1 MLYAFGAAIFAAA
14 ALLFLVQPMMGK
26 ILLPQLGGSPAVW
39 NTCMVFFQAVLL
51 LGYLYAHVL
60 TRRLSTKWQ
69 VLVHTIVLAVAAA
82 TLPAPVLTGSPEGQ
96 NPVLWVVMTL
106 ALSIGL
112 PFFAVS
118 TTGPLLQ
125 KWFSRT
131 DHAQA
136 RDPYFLY
143 AASNA
148 GSLIGLFAYPL
159 VLEPSLTRAGQT
171 WTWALG
177 FWALVPAVLACARLA
192 SRREAPTSMTAAG
205 MAPVAPV
212 TWARRGWWVLLAAV
226 PSSLMLGVTQH
237 VTTDI
242 AAIPLLWIIPLS
254 LYLLSFVLAFSGRAG
269 GSSRFWGRVLP
280 ILVIAVLL
288 TTLARARHPV
298 MVIGAIHVATFFV
311 VAMLCHRRL
320 AEDRPSTS
328 HLTEF
333 YLMLSIGGVLGGLL
347 NALAAPLLF
356 TDVIE
361 YGLVLGGAC
370 LLRPQLLEEWRA
382 RAPRARLID
391 AALSLL
397 GAITVV
403 WIVAFIEQL
412 TGQDRLLQAGP
423 GRWLVRE
430 LGMDTRQAVLV
441 LTAGVPSLLCILVLP
456 RAGSLRFAAAAIP
469 LLLSTYFTG
478 IAGSLLHEERTFFG
492 VLRVSV
498 DPKGLWYK
506 LDHGTTLHGIQGRFE
521 VMRRIPTTYYHPTG
535 PIGDV
540 IKARQAE
547 GRMKRMGVVGLG
559 VGSLAAYAR
568 PGDELDFFEI
578 DEGVVRIADKP
589 EYFLFVGDAIASGV
603 KIRRYVGDGRLGIS
617 RPADDPAIPDGY
629 YDLIVIDAFSSDV
642 IPVHLVTREAIQAY
656 RHKLA
661 PGGVLAFHV
670 SNRYF
675 ELRPVLWR
683 IAQGLGMVCWFRD
696 DSFLSDEL
704 KGQAKRDSVW
714 VVLAAT
720 KEDLGRVG
728 QFPTP
733 WEAFSPKPGQR
744 TPLWTDDYSNVLDA
758 FIGWGMP
765 D

>member
-26 ILLPQLGGSPAVW
+26 ILLPQLGGSPSVW

-96 NPVLWVVMTL
+96 NPVLWVVLTL

-125 KWFSRT
+125 RWFSKT

-159 VLEPSLTRAGQT
+159 ILEPSLTRAGQT
-171 WTWALG
+171 WAWALG
-177 FWALVPAVLACARLA
+177 FWALVPSVLVCAGLA
-192 SRREAPTSMTAAG
+192 SKREAAAPEASAAMT
-205 MAPVAPV
+205 PDTPV

-242 AAIPLLWIIPLS
+242 AAIPLLWIIPLA

-269 GSSRFWGRVLP
+269 ASSRLWGRVLP

-298 MVIGAIHVATFFV
+298 VVISFIHVATFFV

-320 AEDRPSTS
+320 VEDRPSTS

-333 YLMLSIGGVLGGLL
+333 YLMLSVGGVLGGLF
-347 NALAAPLLF
+347 NALAAPMLF
-356 TDVIE
+356 TNVIE

-370 LLRPQLLEEWRA
+370 LLRPQLVEEWRA
-382 RAPRARLID
+382 RDPRKRMID
-391 AALSLL
+391 AGLALLAGS
-397 GAITVV
+397 VV
-403 WIVAFIEQL
+403 IGVVAYTEHL
-412 TGQDRLLQAGP
+412 TRHDRLLQAGP
-423 GRWLVRE
+423 GRWLVQSM
-430 LGMDTRQAVLV
+430 GMDTRQAVLV
-441 LTAGVPSLLCILVLP
+441 LTAGVPSMLCILLLL
-456 RAGSLRFAAAAIP
+456 RAGSLRFALAAIP
-469 LLLSTYFTG
+469 LLISTYFTG
-478 IAGSLLHEERTFFG
+478 ISGSLLHEERTFFG
-492 VLRVSV
+492 VLRVST
-498 DPKGLWYK
+498 DPKGYWYK

-521 VMRRIPTTYYHPTG
+521 VMRRVPTSYYHPTG

-547 GRMKRMGVVGLG
+547 GRLKRTGVIGLG
-559 VGSLAAYAR
+559 VGSLAAYGR
-568 PGDELDFFEI
+568 PGDEMDFFEI
-578 DEGVVRIADKP
+578 DEGVVRIADRP

-603 KIRRYVGDGRLGIS
+603 TIRRYIGDGRIGIS

-629 YDLIVIDAFSSDV
+629 YDLVVIDAFSSDV
-642 IPVHLVTREAIQAY
+642 IPVHLVTREAIEAY
-656 RHKLA
+656 RRKLA

-683 IAQGLGMVCWFRD
+683 IAQDLGMVCWHRD
-696 DSFLSDEL
+696 DSALTEEMR
-704 KGQAKRDSVW
+704 GQAKRDSVW
-714 VVLAAT
+714 VVLAGT
-720 KEDLGRVG
+720 KDDLGRVA

-733 WEAFSPKPGQR
+733 WEAFTPKHDQK

-765 D
+765 E

>member
-1 MLYAFGAAIFAAA
+1 MLYVFGAAIFAAA

-26 ILLPQLGGSPAVW
+26 ILLPQLGGSPSVW

-69 VLVHTIVLAVAAA
+69 VLVHAIVLTVAAA

-96 NPVLWVVMTL
+96 SPVLWVVMTL

-125 KWFSRT
+125 KWFSKT

-159 VLEPSLTRAGQT
+159 LLEPSLTRAGQT

-177 FWALVPAVLACARLA
+177 FWALVPAVLVCAGLS
-192 SRREAPTSMTAAG
+192 SRREAAAPATPAG
-205 MAPVAPV
+205 PLPQAPL

-242 AAIPLLWIIPLS
+242 AAIPLLWIIPLA

-288 TTLARARHPV
+288 TMLARAQHPV
-298 MVIGAIHVATFFV
+298 IVIGAIHVATFFAA
-311 VAMLCHRRL
+311 AMLCHRRL

-333 YLMLSIGGVLGGLL
+333 YLMLSIGGVLGGLF
-347 NALAAPLLF
+347 NALAAPLVF
-356 TDVIE
+356 PDVIE

-370 LLRPQLLEEWRA
+370 LLRPQLVEEWRA
-382 RAPRARLID
+382 RSRRKRLID
-391 AALSLL
+391 GGLALL
-397 GAITVV
+397 GAIAVV
-403 WIVAFIEQL
+403 GIVASIEHV
-412 TGQDRLLQAGP
+412 TRQDRLLQAGP
-423 GRWLVRE
+423 GRWLVRF

-441 LTAGVPSLLCILVLP
+441 LTAGVPSLVCILVLP
-456 RAGSLRFAAAAIP
+456 RAGSLRFALAAMP
-469 LLLSTYFTG
+469 LLTSTYFTG
-478 IAGSLLHEERTFFG
+478 VSGSLLHKERTFFG

-521 VMRRIPTTYYHPTG
+521 VMRRVPTTYYHPTG

-540 IKARQAE
+540 IKARQDE

-559 VGSLAAYAR
+559 VGSLAAYGR
-568 PGDELDFFEI
+568 PGDEIDFFEI

-617 RPADDPAIPDGY
+617 RPADDPAIPDGF

-642 IPVHLVTREAIQAY
+642 IPVHLVTREAIEAY
-656 RHKLA
+656 RRKLA

-683 IAQGLGMVCWFRD
+683 ISQDLGMVCWHRD
-696 DSFLSDEL
+696 DSFLTSEL
-704 KGQAKRDSVW
+704 RGQAKRDSVW
-714 VVLAAT
+714 VVLAGS
-720 KEDLGRVG
+720 KDDLGRFG

-733 WEAFSPKPGQR
+733 WEAFTPRPGQK

-765 D
+765 E